1 MEGLIAEADHLLAD
15 VEDDSVKDAAMIGAA
30 QRVEHYEIA
39 GYGTARTYAQLLGNL
54 QAAELLQRTLDE
66 EHATDV
72 KLTTLAVGR
81 INDAAERTDALVGR
95 EFHVDS

>member
-1 MEGLIAEADHLLAD
+1 MLAD
-15 VEDDSVKDAAMIGAA
+15 VESDSVKNAAIIGAA

-39 GYGTARTYAQLLGNL
+39 GYGAARTYAQLLGNL
-54 QAAELLQRTLDE
+54 RVAELLQRTLDE

-81 INDAAERTDALVGR
+81 INDAAERADAVAGR
-95 EFHVDS
+95 EIQLD